1 MNGKGAKYARGRE
14 INMDQ
19 KFCTAFVAPNGT
31 VARLPPVCSQVR
43 DELSMNNLIPPVIS
57 SGYSACR

>member
-1 MNGKGAKYARGRE
+1 MRRGRE
-14 INMDQ
+14 INTDQ